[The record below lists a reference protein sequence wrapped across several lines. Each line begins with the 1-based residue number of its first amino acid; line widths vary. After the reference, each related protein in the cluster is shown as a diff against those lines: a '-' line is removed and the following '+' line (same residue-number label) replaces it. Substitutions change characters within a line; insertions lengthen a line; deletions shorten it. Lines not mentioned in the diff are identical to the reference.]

1 MAYPLR
7 AGLERPDAGA
17 ERAGLRAARQGR
29 EPLADAV
36 RGASTLINA
45 IADGRHAAE
54 TILARLGLSA
64 QAAAATP
71 SDERRPDLDGLRIRQ
86 ATRVMGPALP
96 ERSPENRLDF
106 DPAIRTLT
114 EEEAMDESRRCL
126 QCDLVCNVCTTVCP
140 NRANVV
146 IAMAN
151 GSHQILHV
159 DKMCN
164 ECGNCAV
171 FCPYQEGRPYKDKLT
186 LFWSEQDMENS
197 ENEGFLAVDE
207 DHFKVRVAG
216 TVRTVSVDAVNT
228 GLPEAVRLTIR
239 AVRDN
244 YSYLLKK

>member
-1 MAYPLR
+1 MLTPWADTLDRAQPLPEYP
-7 AGLERPDAGA
+7 RP
-17 ERAGLRAARQGR
+17 QM
-29 EPLADAV
+29 V
-36 RGASTLINA
+36 RDSYLNLNGPWSYA
-45 IADGRHAAE
+45 ITTSAQKPAQADG
-54 TILARLGLSA
+54 TILV
-64 QAAAATP
+64 P
-71 SDERRPDLDGLRIRQ
+71 F
-86 ATRVMGPALP
+86 
-96 ERSPENRLDF
+96 SPESLLSGVGRQLQPDELLWYVRRVSV
-106 DPAIRTLT
+106 PAMG
-114 EEEAMDESRRCL
+114 EGERCL
-126 QCDLVCNVCTTVCP
+126 HCNTVCQVCADVCP

-146 IAMAN
+146 ITLPD
-151 GSHQILHV
+151 SRHEILHV
-159 DKMCN
+159 DRMCN

-186 LFWSEQDMENS
+186 LFWSEEDMENS

>member
-1 MAYPLR
+1 MYAAGDALR
-7 AGLERPDAGA
+7 GPATVVEGIADAAAFAEEVLGRAWETAIPAEAKPD
-17 ERAGLRAARQGR
+17 RAACIAKKGVLCESAKR
-29 EPLADAV
+29 EGD
-36 RGASTLINA
+36 
-45 IADGRHAAE
+45 
-54 TILARLGLSA
+54 
-64 QAAAATP
+64 
-71 SDERRPDLDGLRIRQ
+71 
-86 ATRVMGPALP
+86 
-96 ERSPENRLDF
+96 
-106 DPAIRTLT
+106 
-114 EEEAMDESRRCL
+114 RCL
-126 QCDLVCNVCTTVCP
+126 SCDTVCQACADVCP

-146 IAMAN
+146 VELPD
-151 GSHQILHV
+151 GRHQILHV
-159 DKMCN
+159 DRMCN

-186 LFWSEQDMENS
+186 LFWSEEDMENS

>member
-1 MAYPLR
+1 MVEGIADAQYF
-7 AGLERPDAGA
+7 ANAVIGSVHSVAIPDDAH
-17 ERAGLRAARQGR
+17 AARD
-29 EPLADAV
+29 E
-36 RGASTLINA
+36 A
-45 IADGRHAAE
+45 IARKG
-54 TILARLGLSA
+54 ILCPPKAGCEG
-64 QAAAATP
+64 
-71 SDERRPDLDGLRIRQ
+71 D
-86 ATRVMGPALP
+86 
-96 ERSPENRLDF
+96 
-106 DPAIRTLT
+106 
-114 EEEAMDESRRCL
+114 RCL
-126 QCDLVCNVCTTVCP
+126 HCNTVCQVCADVCP

-146 IAMAN
+146 ITLPD
-151 GSHQILHV
+151 GRHEILHV
-159 DKMCN
+159 DRMCN